1 MRSRI
6 ITNTGINI
14 IHTFISFVVAYAMTP
29 IILHRVGGE
38 AYGIWVFLGIFSI
51 SGYFS
56 LLDFGFQGAAIKYV
70 AEYTE
75 RNDNER
81 LQHLISS
88 ILLFFLL
95 VGIIGAIG
103 VFIFNTVFL
112 SDVFHLPIAQE
123 NTIRILVNLI
133 AISFVFQFPALGFSA
148 VIEGLQRYGYMR
160 GVSIVVTVLSNIVL
174 LTFLSGENGL
184 TMLTWVMVAS
194 SLAIT
199 LCYGLI
205 AKKFLPGIHFFR
217 LSFDRA
223 VMKILFTLSGKLF
236 ASKIVGLIFNN
247 TDKILIGIFLTVFQQ
262 TDYDIVNKVHIILL
276 TLLSMMN
283 SAILPATSAMDAN
296 NDKNNLQVLLL
307 RGTKYSAA
315 LLLPAFAFLMVFPS
329 QLLEVWVGKEY
340 VHLGPIIQLYISHMV
355 LTMLVGISSTM
366 LIGVN
371 KVQVGLRISIWA
383 AIINLGIGLAT
394 VKTLGIT
401 GLILGTVV
409 AYMLSSLLY
418 IFATNKIFE
427 IRHRE
432 FIARTISPLLIPTG
446 ALAVFMAISYILIP
460 ISHLITALVIAGSAY
475 VIFLGVF
482 YFVSLEKD
490 ERIYLKGVFTSKKQQ
505 IVK

>member
-14 IHTFISFVVAYAMTP
+14 IHTFISFVLAYAMTP

-75 RNDNER
+75 RKDTEK
-81 LQHLISS
+81 LQHLVSS
-88 ILLFFLL
+88 ILLFFLV

-103 VFIFNTVFL
+103 VVIFNIAFL
-112 SDVFHLPIAQE
+112 SDVFHLPVAQE

-148 VIEGLQRYGYMR
+148 LIEGLQRYGYMR
-160 GVSIVVTVLSNIVL
+160 VVSIVITIISNIVL
-174 LTFLSGENGL
+174 LSFLSSANGL
-184 TMLTWVMVAS
+184 TMLVWVMVAS

-199 LCYGLI
+199 LCYGFI

-217 LSFDRA
+217 LAFDRT
-223 VMKILFTLSGKLF
+223 VMKILFSLSGKLF

-247 TDKILIGIFLTVFQQ
+247 TDKILIGIFLTVFEQ
-262 TDYDIVNKVHIILL
+262 TDYDIVNKLHIILL

-283 SAILPATSAMDAN
+283 SAILPATSAFNAN
-296 NDKNNLQVLLL
+296 NDTKSLQVLLL

-315 LLLPAFAFLMVFPS
+315 LLLPAFAFLMVFPG
-329 QLLEVWVGKEY
+329 QLLEVWVGKDY
-340 VHLGPIIQLYISHMV
+340 IHLGPIIQLYISHMI

-366 LIGVN
+366 LVGVD
-371 KVQVGLRISIWA
+371 KVQVGLRISLWA
-383 AIINLGIGLAT
+383 AVINLGIGLVT

-418 IFATNKIFE
+418 IFSTNKIFE
-427 IRHRE
+427 IRHSE
-432 FIARTISPLLIPTG
+432 FVARTIVPLLIPTV
-446 ALAVFMAISYILIP
+446 ALMAFMAIAYAYIP
-460 ISHLITALVIAGSAY
+460 ISHLITAMVVAGSAY

-490 ERIYLKGVFTSKKQQ
+490 ERIYLKNVFRKKASST
-505 IVK
+505 